1 MQPKY
6 YVITKRSMGNGVLGG
21 KDATAVFREARD
33 CQSFQKEN
41 GGEIEPRVVIG
52 EITDADHV
60 FVADEYHSGEDLHWF
75 VGLYGNFELA
85 KQAAGERSA
94 VRQVKLQ

>member
-6 YVITKRSMGNGVLGG
+6 FVVTKRSMGNDVLGG
-21 KDATAVFREARD
+21 KDAVAIFREPRD
-33 CQSFQKEN
+33 CKHYQKEE

-52 EITDADHV
+52 EITDPNKV
-60 FVADEYHSGEDLHWF
+60 FVANEYHSGDDLHWF

-85 KQAAGERSA
+85 KKAAGERGL
-94 VRQVKLQ
+94 VLGVEPR